1 MIRLP
6 AVERAILRQ
15 KSMAEV
21 ALWTAASVIIP
32 TAMRLVVDG
41 GEAGVPF
48 VTYFP
53 AVILSALFLGWRSA
67 TLTAIFSA
75 IIANR
80 LFRPELPVWDF
91 ELADFIMAG
100 LFAISCGILI
110 NVGHIVRQL
119 LEAEHSAR
127 DREEMLNAELRHR
140 VRNMLTVIQ
149 SLASSTLRHSGPD
162 QFLSAFS
169 KRINALAKA
178 TELVT
183 SAERDS
189 QSMGEIVRTTIEPF
203 QSSGNFRVK
212 GPELKV
218 PNAACVPLALALHEL
233 CTNAVKYGSL
243 SNSEGKV
250 TITWE
255 GAHSDDQVE
264 ITWKEAGGPIVK
276 QPTRTGMGSGLLRPG
291 RGLDSV
297 RLEFH
302 PDGIECAICLKVMP
316 GSVDSYPARAK
327 MKHVPTEEPAVEEAI

>member
-6 AVERAILRQ
+6 TVERAILRR
-15 KSMAEV
+15 KSRAEV
-21 ALWTAASVIIP
+21 ALWTAVSVVIP
-32 TAMRLVVDG
+32 TAMRLVIDG

-53 AVILSALFLGWRSA
+53 AVILAALFIGWRSA

-91 ELADFIMAG
+91 DFADFIMAG
-100 LFAISCGILI
+100 LFAISCAILI

-127 DREEMLNAELRHR
+127 DREEMLNAELRYR

-149 SLASSTLRHSGPD
+149 SLAASTLRYSGPD
-162 QFLSAFS
+162 QFLSTFS
-169 KRINALAKA
+169 QRINALSKA

-183 SAERDS
+183 STERDA
-189 QSMGEIVRTTIEPF
+189 QSIGEIVRTTIEPF
-203 QSSGNFRVK
+203 QSDGNFRVN

-243 SNSEGKV
+243 SNSDGSV

-276 QPTRTGMGSGLLRPG
+276 QPTRIGMGSGLLRPG

-297 RLEFH
+297 TLEFL
-302 PDGIECAICLKVMP
+302 PGGVECGICLKAMS
-316 GSVDSYPARAK
+316 GSVDRYGDRAE

>member
-6 AVERAILRQ
+6 TVERAILRQ
-15 KSMAEV
+15 KSRAEV

-32 TAMRLVVDG
+32 TAMRLVIDG

-91 ELADFIMAG
+91 ELSDFIMAG

-149 SLASSTLRHSGPD
+149 SLATSTLRHSGPD
-162 QFLSAFS
+162 QFLSTFS

-183 SAERDS
+183 SGEQDS
-189 QSMGEIVRTTIEPF
+189 QSIGEIVSLTIDPF
-203 QSSGNFRVK
+203 RSDGNFRLE

-243 SNSEGKV
+243 SNSDGNV

-255 GAHSDDQVE
+255 GAHSDDQVA
-264 ITWKEAGGPIVK
+264 ITWKESGGPMVK
-276 QPTRTGMGSGLLRPG
+276 QPTRKGMGSGLLRPG

-297 RLEFH
+297 ELEFR
-302 PDGIECAICLKVMP
+302 PDGVKCAICLKVTP
-316 GSVDSYPARAK
+316 GSVRSDTARAE
-327 MKHVPTEEPAVEEAI
+327 MKDLLDEVRSVEEAV

>member
-6 AVERAILRQ
+6 TIERAILRH
-15 KSMAEV
+15 KSRAEI
-21 ALWTAASVIIP
+21 ALWTAVSVIIP
-32 TAMRLVVDG
+32 TAMRLVIDG

-53 AVILSALFLGWRSA
+53 AVILAALFLGWRSA
-67 TLTAIFSA
+67 TFAAIFSA

-80 LFRPELPVWDF
+80 LFRPDLPVWRF
-91 ELADFIMAG
+91 EAADFIMAG
-100 LFAISCGILI
+100 LFAMPCAILI

-119 LEAEHSAR
+119 LEAEYSAR

-149 SLASSTLRHSGPD
+149 SLAANTFRHSGPD
-162 QFLSAFS
+162 QFLSTFS

-183 SAERDS
+183 GTERDS
-189 QSMGEIVRTTIEPF
+189 QSIGEIVRTTIDPF
-203 QSSGNFRVK
+203 RSNGNFRVG

-243 SNSEGKV
+243 SNSDGSV
-250 TITWE
+250 TINWDE
-255 GAHSDDQVE
+255 AHSDDQVE

-276 QPTRTGMGSGLLRPG
+276 QPTRIGMGSGLLRPG

-297 RLEFH
+297 KLEFP
-302 PDGIECAICLKVMP
+302 PDGVECAICLKVMP
-316 GSVDSYPARAK
+316 GSVRSYTARSE
-327 MKHVPTEEPAVEEAI
+327 MKDVPDEVNSVEEAV

>member
-1 MIRLP
+1 MI
-6 AVERAILRQ
+6 
-15 KSMAEV
+15 
-21 ALWTAASVIIP
+21 
-32 TAMRLVVDG
+32 DG

-91 ELADFIMAG
+91 GLADFIMGG

-119 LEAEHSAR
+119 LKAEHSAR

-149 SLASSTLRHSGPD
+149 SLAASTLRHSGPD
-162 QFLSAFS
+162 QFLPTFS

-189 QSMGEIVRTTIEPF
+189 QSIGEIVRTTIDPF
-203 QSSGNFRVK
+203 ASNGNFRVK

-243 SNSEGKV
+243 SNSDGNV
-250 TITWE
+250 TITWD

-264 ITWKEAGGPIVK
+264 ITWKEVGGPIVK
-276 QPTRTGMGSGLLRPG
+276 QPTRIGMGSGLLRPG
-291 RGLDSV
+291 RGLDFV

-302 PDGIECAICLKVMP
+302 PEGVECAICLKATP
-316 GSVDSYPARAK
+316 GSVESYRACAE
-327 MKHVPTEEPAVEEAI
+327 MKDVPDEVRSVEEAV